1 MSIVKALDSAAAALN
16 RIGLMM
22 KPEPEAPVVA
32 AISQIADLAP
42 DDATA
47 IARTLQQAS
56 AFNAMVRSEIGEMK
70 VANRYEAIASDF
82 SSIRDDAKNM
92 VGYVDDG
99 RVDWKEKAS
108 MAWMRVT
115 RGSIPDRFDT
125 IRANYLNVAKDC
137 KDQIE
142 REKNIL
148 FAYQE
153 FRFALKESEVASQ
166 RLLQAA
172 TNRLDSSKA
181 NLQSAQD
188 TVDKG
193 DRSKGE
199 GFAKL
204 ELARD
209 HAMRALQDEDSRYQV
224 AKDLADNIKAS
235 YAAGEVVMARL
246 LQTTAIKERVYQ
258 QAVTFFSTNETVFT
272 ALSAAFTSLQGLH
285 EGTQALNTMK
295 AGVNKGMESIAD
307 LGTKVQLEGL
317 KAGYGPGLAV
327 ESVRKLVDSVTDFQM
342 RSYETIEEMRQLSTR
357 NAAEI
362 AAAVETGKQQLNHLI
377 AHQKGVR

>member
-1 MSIVKALDSAAAALN
+1 MSIAKALDTAVSALN
-16 RIGLMM
+16 KIGLTL
-22 KPEPEAPVVA
+22 KAEPDAPVVA
-32 AISQIADLAP
+32 VISQIAELGQ

-56 AFNAMVRSEIGEMK
+56 AFNDMVRSEIGQMTI
-70 VANRYEAIASDF
+70 ANRYESIASDF
-82 SSIRDDAKNM
+82 NSIRDDAKSM

-99 RVDWKEKAS
+99 RVDWKEKAA
-108 MAWMRVT
+108 MTWMRIT
-115 RGSIPDRFDT
+115 RGSIPDRFDD
-125 IRANYLNVAKDC
+125 IRKTYLTVAKDC
-137 KDQIE
+137 KEQID

-153 FRFALKESEVASQ
+153 FRVAMKESEVASQ
-166 RLLQAA
+166 RLLKTADDKLAAAKAALQNAQAA
-172 TNRLDSSKA
+172 
-181 NLQSAQD
+181 
-188 TVDKG
+188 VDAG
-193 DRSKGE
+193 DRSQGE
-199 GFAKL
+199 AFAKL

-209 HAMRALQDEDSRYQV
+209 QAMRALQDEDRRYQV

-246 LQTTAIKERVYQ
+246 LQTTAVKERVYQ

-285 EGTQALNTMK
+285 EGTQTLNAMK
-295 AGVNKGMESIAD
+295 DGVNKGLESIAD
-307 LGTKVQLEGL
+307 LGTEIQIEGL

-327 ESVRKLVDSVTDFQM
+327 DSVRKLVDAVVDFQA
-342 RSYETIEEMRQLSTR
+342 RSFETIKEMRALSTK

-362 AAAVETGKQQLNHLI
+362 AETVEAGKKRLNDLVTHQAAQ
-377 AHQKGVR
+377 

>member
-1 MSIVKALDSAAAALN
+1 MSIAKALDTAVSALN
-16 RIGLMM
+16 KIGLTL
-22 KPEPEAPVVA
+22 KAEPDAPVVA
-32 AISQIADLAP
+32 VISQIAELGQ

-56 AFNAMVRSEIGEMK
+56 AFNDMVRSEIGQMTI
-70 VANRYEAIASDF
+70 ANRYESIATDF
-82 SSIRDDAKNM
+82 NSIRDDAKSM

-99 RVDWKEKAS
+99 RVDWKEKAA

-115 RGSIPDRFDT
+115 RGSIPDRFED
-125 IRANYLNVAKDC
+125 IRKTYLTVAKDC
-137 KDQIE
+137 KEQID

-153 FRFALKESEVASQ
+153 FRVAMKESEVASQ
-166 RLLQAA
+166 RLLKSADDKLAA
-172 TNRLDSSKA
+172 AKA
-181 NLQSAQD
+181 ALQNAQ
-188 TVDKG
+188 TAVDAG
-193 DRSKGE
+193 DRTQGE
-199 GFAKL
+199 AFAKL

-209 HAMRALQDEDSRYQV
+209 QAMRALQDEDRRYQV

-246 LQTTAIKERVYQ
+246 LQTTAVKERVYQ

-285 EGTQALNTMK
+285 EGTQTLNAMK
-295 AGVNKGMESIAD
+295 DGVNKGLESIAD
-307 LGTKVQLEGL
+307 LGTEIQIEGL

-327 ESVRKLVDSVTDFQM
+327 DSVRKLVDAVVDFQA
-342 RSYETIEEMRQLSTR
+342 RSFETIKEMRALSTK
-357 NAAEI
+357 NAEEI
-362 AAAVETGKQQLNHLI
+362 AQTVEAGKKRLNDLVTHQAVQ
-377 AHQKGVR
+377 

>member
-1 MSIVKALDSAAAALN
+1 MSIVKALDNAAQALN

-22 KPEPEAPVVA
+22 KSEAEAPVVA
-32 AISQIADLAP
+32 AISQISDLSP

-56 AFNAMVRSEIGEMK
+56 AFNAMVRSEIGQMTI
-70 VANRYEAIASDF
+70 ANRYEAIAGDF
-82 SSIRDDAKNM
+82 NSIRDDAKNM

-108 MAWMRVT
+108 MIWMRVS
-115 RGSIPDRFDT
+115 RGSIPDRFDD
-125 IRANYLNVAKDC
+125 IRKTYLTVAKDC
-137 KDQIE
+137 KEQIE

-153 FRFALKESEVASQ
+153 FRFALKESEVASH

-172 TNRLDSSKA
+172 TGHLDEKKVA
-181 NLQSAQD
+181 LESAQKAVD
-188 TVDKG
+188 TG
-193 DRSKGE
+193 DRAKGE
-199 GFAKL
+199 QYASL

-209 HAMRALQDEDSRYQV
+209 RAMRDLQDEDRRYQV

-285 EGTQALNTMK
+285 EGTQTLNAMK
-295 AGVNKGMESIAD
+295 EGVNKGMESIAD
-307 LGTKVQLEGL
+307 LGTQIQIEGL

-327 ESVRKLVDSVTDFQM
+327 DSVRKLVDSVADFQM
-342 RSYETIEEMRQLSTR
+342 RSYDTIKEMRELSTR

-362 AAAVETGKQQLNHLI
+362 TEAVETGKKRLNNLITQQ
-377 AHQKGVR
+377 AVR

>member
-1 MSIVKALDSAAAALN
+1 MSIVKALDNAAQALN

-22 KPEPEAPVVA
+22 KPEAEAPVVA
-32 AISQIADLAP
+32 AISQVADLSP

-56 AFNAMVRSEIGEMK
+56 AFNAMVRSEIGEMTI
-70 VANRYEAIASDF
+70 ANRYESIASNF
-82 SSIRDDAKNM
+82 NSIRDDAKDM

-108 MAWMRVT
+108 LIWMRLS
-115 RGSIPDRFDT
+115 RGSIPDRFDN
-125 IRANYLNVAKDC
+125 IRKTYLTVAKDC

-153 FRFALKESEVASQ
+153 FRFALKESEVASH
-166 RLLQAA
+166 RLLQSATAHLEAKKAA
-172 TNRLDSSKA
+172 
-181 NLQSAQD
+181 LQAAQNA
-188 TVDKG
+188 VDAA
-193 DRSKGE
+193 DRAQGE
-199 GFAKL
+199 QFASL

-209 HAMRALQDEDSRYQV
+209 RAMRDLQDEDRRYQV

-246 LQTTAIKERVYQ
+246 LQTTAIKERVYH

-285 EGTQALNTMK
+285 EGTQTLNAMK
-295 AGVNKGMESIAD
+295 EGVNKGMESIAD
-307 LGTKVQLEGL
+307 LGTEIQLEGL

-327 ESVRKLVDSVTDFQM
+327 DSVRKLVDSVADFQL
-342 RSYETIEEMRQLSTR
+342 RSYETIKEMRELSTR

-362 AAAVETGKQQLNHLI
+362 TEAVESGKKRLNNLI
-377 AHQKGVR
+377 THR

>member
-1 MSIVKALDSAAAALN
+1 MSIVKALDSAASALN
-16 RIGLMM
+16 RIGLALQ
-22 KPEPEAPVVA
+22 PEPDAPVVA
-32 AISQIADLAP
+32 VISQIADLAP

-56 AFNAMVRSEIGEMK
+56 AFNAMVRNEIGQMTI
-70 VANRYEAIASDF
+70 ANRYEAIANDF
-82 SSIRDDAKNM
+82 NSIRDDAKSM

-108 MAWMRVT
+108 LAWMRVT
-115 RGSIPDRFDT
+115 RGSIPDRFDS
-125 IRANYLNVAKDC
+125 IRSTYLTVAKDC
-137 KDQIE
+137 KEQID
-142 REKNIL
+142 RETGIL

-153 FRFALKESEVASQ
+153 FRLALKESEVASQ
-166 RLLQAA
+166 RLLKLATDKLDAAKAAVQAA
-172 TNRLDSSKA
+172 QA
-181 NLQSAQD
+181 A
-188 TVDKG
+188 VDAG
-193 DRSKGE
+193 DRSQGE
-199 GFAKL
+199 AIARL

-209 HAMRALQDEDSRYQV
+209 QAMRALQDEDRRYQV

-285 EGTQALNTMK
+285 EGTQTLNTMK
-295 AGVNKGMESIAD
+295 DGMNKGLESLAD
-307 LGTKVQLEGL
+307 LGTEIQLEGL

-327 ESVRKLVDSVTDFQM
+327 DSVRKLVDAVVDFQQ
-342 RSYETIEEMRQLSTR
+342 RSYTTIQEMRTLSTQ
-357 NAAEI
+357 NAADISE
-362 AAAVETGKQQLNHLI
+362 AVESGKKRINDL
-377 AHQKGVR
+377 VRLQAVK

>member
-1 MSIVKALDSAAAALN
+1 MSIAKALDTAVSALN
-16 RIGLMM
+16 KIGLTL
-22 KPEPEAPVVA
+22 KAEPDAPVVA
-32 AISQIADLAP
+32 VISQIAELGQ

-56 AFNAMVRSEIGEMK
+56 AFNDMVRSEIGQMTI
-70 VANRYEAIASDF
+70 ANRYESIANDF
-82 SSIRDDAKNM
+82 NSIRDDAKAM

-99 RVDWKEKAS
+99 RVDWKEKAA

-115 RGSIPDRFDT
+115 RGSIPDRFED
-125 IRANYLNVAKDC
+125 IRKTYLTVAKDC
-137 KDQIE
+137 KEQID

-153 FRFALKESEVASQ
+153 FRVAMKESEVASQ
-166 RLLQAA
+166 RLLKTADDKLAAAKAALQNAQAA
-172 TNRLDSSKA
+172 
-181 NLQSAQD
+181 
-188 TVDKG
+188 VDAG
-193 DRSKGE
+193 DRTQGE
-199 GFAKL
+199 AFAKL

-209 HAMRALQDEDSRYQV
+209 QAMRALQDEDRRYQV

-246 LQTTAIKERVYQ
+246 LQTTAVKERVYQ

-285 EGTQALNTMK
+285 EGTQTLNAMK
-295 AGVNKGMESIAD
+295 DGVNKGLESIAD
-307 LGTKVQLEGL
+307 LGTEIQIEGL

-327 ESVRKLVDSVTDFQM
+327 DSVRKLVDAVVDFQA
-342 RSYETIEEMRQLSTR
+342 RSFETIKEMRALSTK
-357 NAAEI
+357 NAEEI
-362 AAAVETGKQQLNHLI
+362 AQTVEAGKKRLNDLVT
-377 AHQKGVR
+377 HQATH

>member
-1 MSIVKALDSAAAALN
+1 MSIAKALDTAVSALN
-16 RIGLMM
+16 KIGLTL
-22 KPEPEAPVVA
+22 KAEPDAPVVA
-32 AISQIADLAP
+32 VISQIAELGQ

-56 AFNAMVRSEIGEMK
+56 AFNDMVRSEIGQMTI
-70 VANRYEAIASDF
+70 ANRYESIATDF
-82 SSIRDDAKNM
+82 NSIRDDAKSM

-99 RVDWKEKAS
+99 RVDWKEKAA

-115 RGSIPDRFDT
+115 RGSIPDRFED
-125 IRANYLNVAKDC
+125 IRKTYLTVAKDC
-137 KDQIE
+137 KEQID

-153 FRFALKESEVASQ
+153 FRVAMKESEVASQ
-166 RLLQAA
+166 RLLKTADDKLAGAKAA
-172 TNRLDSSKA
+172 
-181 NLQSAQD
+181 LQNAQ
-188 TVDKG
+188 TAVDAG
-193 DRSKGE
+193 DRSQGE
-199 GFAKL
+199 AFAKL

-209 HAMRALQDEDSRYQV
+209 QAMRALQDEDRRYQV

-246 LQTTAIKERVYQ
+246 LQTTAVKERVYQ

-285 EGTQALNTMK
+285 EGTQTLNAMK
-295 AGVNKGMESIAD
+295 DGVNKGLESIAD
-307 LGTKVQLEGL
+307 LGTEIQIEGL

-327 ESVRKLVDSVTDFQM
+327 DSVRKLVDAVVDFQA
-342 RSYETIEEMRQLSTR
+342 RSFETIKEMRALSTK
-357 NAAEI
+357 NAEEI
-362 AAAVETGKQQLNHLI
+362 AQTVEAGKKRLNDLVT
-377 AHQKGVR
+377 HQATH

>member
-1 MSIVKALDSAAAALN
+1 MSIAKALDTAVSALN
-16 RIGLMM
+16 KIGLTL
-22 KPEPEAPVVA
+22 KAEPDAPVVA
-32 AISQIADLAP
+32 VISQIAELGQ

-56 AFNAMVRSEIGEMK
+56 AFNDMVRSEIGQMTI
-70 VANRYEAIASDF
+70 ANRYESIATDF
-82 SSIRDDAKNM
+82 NSIRDDAKSM

-99 RVDWKEKAS
+99 RVDWKEKAA

-115 RGSIPDRFDT
+115 RGSIPDRFED
-125 IRANYLNVAKDC
+125 IRKTYLTVAKDC
-137 KDQIE
+137 KEQID

-153 FRFALKESEVASQ
+153 FRVAMKESEVASQ
-166 RLLQAA
+166 RLLKTADDKLAAAKAALQNAQAA
-172 TNRLDSSKA
+172 
-181 NLQSAQD
+181 
-188 TVDKG
+188 VDAG
-193 DRSKGE
+193 DRTQGE
-199 GFAKL
+199 AFAKL

-209 HAMRALQDEDSRYQV
+209 QAMRALQDEDRRYQV

-246 LQTTAIKERVYQ
+246 LQTTAVKERVYQ

-285 EGTQALNTMK
+285 EGTQTLNAMK
-295 AGVNKGMESIAD
+295 DGVNKGLESIAD
-307 LGTKVQLEGL
+307 LGTEIQIEGL

-327 ESVRKLVDSVTDFQM
+327 DSVRKLVDAVVDFQA
-342 RSYETIEEMRQLSTR
+342 RSFETIKDMRALSTK
-357 NAAEI
+357 NAEEI
-362 AAAVETGKQQLNHLI
+362 AQTVEAGKKRLNDLVTHQAVQ
-377 AHQKGVR
+377 

>member
-1 MSIVKALDSAAAALN
+1 MSIVKALDNAAAALN

-22 KPEPEAPVVA
+22 KSEPEAPVVA
-32 AISQIADLAP
+32 AIGQIADLSP

-56 AFNAMVRSEIGEMK
+56 AFNAMVRSEIGQMTI
-70 VANRYEAIASDF
+70 ANRYESIADDF
-82 SSIRDDAKNM
+82 NSIRDDAKDM

-108 MAWMRVT
+108 MIWMRVT
-115 RGSIPDRFDT
+115 RGSIPDRFDS
-125 IRANYLNVAKDC
+125 IRTTYLSVAKDC
-137 KDQIE
+137 KEQIE

-148 FAYQE
+148 IAYQE
-153 FRFALKESEVASQ
+153 FRFALKESEVASH
-166 RLLQAA
+166 RLLQSATTHLEARKTALQAA
-172 TNRLDSSKA
+172 QNA
-181 NLQSAQD
+181 
-188 TVDKG
+188 VDAG
-193 DRSKGE
+193 DRSQGE
-199 GFAKL
+199 QYAKQ

-209 HAMRALQDEDSRYQV
+209 RAMRELQDEDRRYQV

-285 EGTQALNTMK
+285 EGTQSLNAMK
-295 AGVNKGMESIAD
+295 EGINKGMESIAD
-307 LGTKVQLEGL
+307 LGTEIQLEGL

-327 ESVRKLVDSVTDFQM
+327 ESVRKLVDSVADFQM
-342 RSYETIEEMRQLSTR
+342 RSYDTIKEMRELSTR
-357 NAAEI
+357 NATEI
-362 AAAVETGKQQLNHLI
+362 TEAVESGKKRLNNLLT
-377 AHQKGVR
+377 HQAVR